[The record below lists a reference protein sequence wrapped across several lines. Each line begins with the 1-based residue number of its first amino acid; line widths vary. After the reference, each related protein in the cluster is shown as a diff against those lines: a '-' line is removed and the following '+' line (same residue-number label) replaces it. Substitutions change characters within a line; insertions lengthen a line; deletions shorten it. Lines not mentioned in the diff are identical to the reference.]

1 MLTVGM
7 AYMQIHGGDVASC
20 SCGVTREPDTSDAS
34 KCARFAGDYM
44 LKDNLYNSYYGT
56 FTRGADG
63 KCTICSKTEGSHHT
77 QLYLI
82 GINTFQTDGKKYCLG
97 KCCNEYWDGEGD
109 GGDNGRTAFLK
120 FACPQCKSRR
130 ASWGLATTK
139 KMYEFPE
146 YKSPG
151 IFGSTCTRC
160 GKKQKHHHQHS
171 DGKKY
176 CAPASVNAA
185 QSPASSNAAQAPASS
200 ANAAVAAEL
209 TNLKKEMQE
218 KQVALEEELEKFK
231 RLHLEKE
238 QEERNIVGK
247 DLPTIR
253 EAIQKNLARKSPEA
267 TRMVGILKDLTTGMF
282 ADSAFGFKQFLK
294 VPTGWD
300 EKEEC
305 EVPKLVEE
313 VRRLADCVECA
324 KVQVQ
329 VLQDM
334 VDEGREDLRGTLEIT
349 KRIPNVL
356 KDLQFYRSKNE
367 DDRTEDERKED
378 EVRLEKAEKKV
389 QLIRKEIDSIN
400 GWYYGRQNAPAVGW
414 PEAEVTHA
422 WGKYGQPMC
431 VVCKKYGLDH
441 STVSADFHYV
451 LYETSSEKQYPNG
464 VRDEGRS
471 GKSIDDY
478 MKMPQSTG
486 TKPEMMKK
494 SEASSL
500 RFYSSPSFPA
510 VTIPLRDP
518 ARKTKHPLAAITYCI
533 FTGIKKQLTLGAKD
547 KKAVAELILYR
558 GFSDL
563 QISSNFQESGG
574 SEYAPMSTST
584 DPAVAVGYA
593 VRKSQTDGA
602 LLMRIV
608 TKNNL
613 ERGIVVFSCSR
624 ILPSFFVHFL

>member
-1 MLTVGM
+1 M
-7 AYMQIHGGDVASC
+7 A
-20 SCGVTREPDTSDAS
+20 
-34 KCARFAGDYM
+34 
-44 LKDNLYNSYYGT
+44 
-56 FTRGADG
+56 
-63 KCTICSKTEGSHHT
+63 
-77 QLYLI
+77 
-82 GINTFQTDGKKYCLG
+82 
-97 KCCNEYWDGEGD
+97 
-109 GGDNGRTAFLK
+109 
-120 FACPQCKSRR
+120 
-130 ASWGLATTK
+130 
-139 KMYEFPE
+139 
-146 YKSPG
+146 
-151 IFGSTCTRC
+151 
-160 GKKQKHHHQHS
+160 
-171 DGKKY
+171 
-176 CAPASVNAA
+176 
-185 QSPASSNAAQAPASS
+185 
-200 ANAAVAAEL
+200 
-209 TNLKKEMQE
+209 NLKKEM
-218 KQVALEEELEKFK
+218 LELEKFK
-231 RLHLEKE
+231 KMHLEKE
-238 QEERNIVGK
+238 AAERNIVGK

-253 EAIQKNLARKSPEA
+253 EAIQKNLARKSPQA
-267 TRMVGILKDLTTGMF
+267 TRMVGTLKDITTGKF
-282 ADSAFGFKQFLK
+282 ADSAYGFKEFLK

-349 KRIPNVL
+349 KRLVDVL
-356 KDLQFYRSKNE
+356 EDLQFYRRKGN
-367 DDRTEDERKED
+367 RKED
-378 EVRLEKAEKKV
+378 EASAEKDA
-389 QLIRKEIDSIN
+389 QRIRNEIDSIN

-414 PEAEVTHA
+414 PESQVTHD

-441 STVSADFHYV
+441 GTVSTDFNYV

-464 VRDEGRS
+464 VRDEGRA

-494 SEASSL
+494 SEAASL

-518 ARKTKHPLAAITYCI
+518 ARTTKHPLAAITYCI

-563 QISSNFQESGG
+563 QISANFQESGG

-613 ERGIVVFSCSR
+613 ERGILIFFCSPCPPVLVCTFPVR
-624 ILPSFFVHFL
+624 